1 MFCVDELEEQE
12 MLHEL
17 IIVVHVR
24 EIHLSGLMFAHFNT

>member
-24 EIHLSGLMFAHFNT
+24 ELHVSGL